1 MLTHTLCILK
11 TKYTHTKLRNHHHH
25 NIALIQQNLQT
36 LTHNIVCTCKL
47 NNCATLNLYN
57 TTHTHTTHKIEHN
70 KQTNNNKKQEVFIKG
85 LAESKT
91 FQRVA
96 VHTDRHIQK
105 YKQEGMEGINNHIDE
120 LHKHATRAAYSTTS
134 SSNSANKGASS
145 GLKVPQKPMKGIPGF
160 FNALGKVI
168 RRDLGMIDHKKK

>member
-1 MLTHTLCILK
+1 MQLSI
-11 TKYTHTKLRNHHHH
+11 Y
-25 NIALIQQNLQT
+25 
-36 LTHNIVCTCKL
+36 
-47 NNCATLNLYN
+47 YN
-57 TTHTHTTHKIEHN
+57 TTTT
-70 KQTNNNKKQEVFIKG
+70 KQEVFIKG

-145 GLKVPQKPMKGIPGF
+145 GLKVPQKPMEGIPGF
-160 FNALGKVI
+160 FNALGKII

>member
-1 MLTHTLCILK
+1 MH
-11 TKYTHTKLRNHHHH
+11 YH
-25 NIALIQQNLQT
+25 
-36 LTHNIVCTCKL
+36 
-47 NNCATLNLYN
+47 Y
-57 TTHTHTTHKIEHN
+57 THTHTTHKIQHN
-70 KQTNNNKKQEVFIKG
+70 KQQTTTQQKQEVFIKG

-120 LHKHATRAAYSTTS
+120 LHKHATRAAYSTTTS
-134 SSNSANKGASS
+134 SSSANGGAS
-145 GLKVPQKPMKGIPGF
+145 GLKVPQKPMEGIPGF

-168 RRDLGMIDHKKK
+168 RRDLGMIDHKKNVK